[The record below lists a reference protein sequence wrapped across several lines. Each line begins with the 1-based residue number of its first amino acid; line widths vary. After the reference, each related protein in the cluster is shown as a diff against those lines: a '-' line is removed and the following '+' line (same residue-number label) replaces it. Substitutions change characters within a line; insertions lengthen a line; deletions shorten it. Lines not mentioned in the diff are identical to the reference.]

1 MRSDSQAWLS
11 NCQPVTSGGCREW
24 RLKVLEFSPSCRDG
38 LTDSLR
44 SHLHPG
50 GIIACESRKFIYM
63 KPCRTGGTSLLRE
76 FLERRVPGIVHHK
89 DHPRRF
95 HEWLAG
101 ITDQCLAE
109 YFIFSAVRN
118 PWDRAVSI
126 ATYFRTPVAKF
137 VQDLTQHSLN
147 RTMREH
153 SLPLY
158 HYTHMRGLPFVDQV
172 CQFETLAED
181 VSRIC
186 GRIGV
191 PAEPLPHV
199 NRTDHPH
206 YRECLTPDESTIV
219 ANEYAEDIALYGYQF

>member
-1 MRSDSQAWLS
+1 M
-11 NCQPVTSGGCREW
+11 
-24 RLKVLEFSPSCRDG
+24 LEFSPGCRDG
-38 LTDSLR
+38 LARFLR
-44 SHLHPG
+44 SHAHSG
-50 GIIACESRKFIYM
+50 GIVDCESRKFLYM

-76 FLERRVPGIVHHK
+76 FLERRVPGIVHQK
-89 DHPRRF
+89 DHPGRF
-95 HEWLAG
+95 HEWLAR
-101 ITDQCLAE
+101 ITDACLSE

-118 PWDRAVSI
+118 PWDRVMSI
-126 ATYFRTPVAKF
+126 AAYFRTPVSPF
-137 VQDLTQHSLN
+137 VRNLADRRLN

-153 SLPLY
+153 SLPLH
-158 HYTHMRGLPFVDQV
+158 HYTHMRGSPFVDQV

-181 VSRIC
+181 VTRIC

-206 YRECLTPDESTIV
+206 YRECLTPEESAIV